1 MPEDFSSDTIKS
13 YDYFYIGDRVLFE
26 GRSLQI
32 KTVDAVLTDGI
43 LECTYSMGLKTSF
56 QAAPITNSHASGR
69 MMTGTVTAVMADK
82 VQVFKS
88 VDSQEDS
95 SSNGGFLILPPIPRQ
110 TEAGGIPCRQWEMK
124 SGYFSLPETKQMRLL
139 PVLWQ
144 KMCGRKL
151 RINAGAD

>member
-56 QAAPITNSHASGR
+56 QAAPNYE
-69 MMTGTVTAVMADK
+69 
-82 VQVFKS
+82 Q
-88 VDSQEDS
+88 
-95 SSNGGFLILPPIPRQ
+95 
-110 TEAGGIPCRQWEMK
+110 PCIRKDDDWE
-124 SGYFSLPETKQMRLL
+124 SDGCY
-139 PVLWQ
+139 
-144 KMCGRKL
+144 G
-151 RINAGAD
+151 